1 MKIIMVI
8 VMSMMMMIMAM
19 IMIIVMMRAM
29 MAMIMMMVWRQNQ
42 IGFDQNENSRPCLQY
57 AQPLKS
63 ITYSNT
69 TRNLLMYNIAIQH
82 NQQEYYS
89 NTTRNQLLLSIAIPH
104 TQVFYYNHNTQQTI
118 EEYFCNTQSKFVKY

>member
-42 IGFDQNENSRPCLQY
+42 IGFDQNENSRALPPIC
-57 AQPLKS
+57 S
-63 ITYSNT
+63 
-69 TRNLLMYNIAIQH
+69 
-82 NQQEYYS
+82 
-89 NTTRNQLLLSIAIPH
+89 
-104 TQVFYYNHNTQQTI
+104 TI
-118 EEYFCNTQSKFVKY
+118 EEYYLL